1 MVLVVRDLNV
11 RFKTLD
17 GDLHAVKDL
26 SFELARNET
35 LAIVGES
42 GSGKSQTA
50 MAIMGLLPDN
60 GRAKGEVR
68 FGEQDLLKLSKA
80 ELNKIRGR
88 GVSMIFQEPMT
99 SLDPLYRIG
108 DQLAEVIERHQ
119 GTGFGKAK
127 QRALELLQL
136 VKVNRAEERLSAFPH
151 ELSGGQRQRVMIA
164 MALANNPS
172 VLIADEPTTA
182 LDVTIQAEIITLMQ
196 ELQAKIGMA
205 IIFIS
210 HDLNLVKRIAHRVI
224 VMRHGVPVEA
234 GQVHDVFS
242 APQHAYTK
250 ELLSAEPEG
259 RKAPMKGDEP
269 MVLEARGTVVSF
281 PLAKSIL
288 GRTTKLLTA
297 VDGVD
302 LTLRKGQTIGIVG
315 ESGSGKSTLARAML
329 RLLPSSGR
337 VVFLGKD
344 VSRLDKSA
352 MRPLRHKM
360 QVVLQDPFG
369 SLNPRLTAGQ
379 IIGEGLQVFEPEL
392 SSQQRADRIRAAMQE
407 VSLDPAL
414 LNRFPHEFSGGQ
426 RQRIAI
432 ARAMILKPDLVV
444 LDEPTSALDR
454 QVQKQIVELLRDLQK
469 RYGLSYLF
477 ISHDL
482 KVVRA
487 LADEIIVM
495 KDGKVVERGPS
506 EIIVT
511 QPREEYTQRLMQ
523 AAFAK

>member
-1 MVLVVRDLNV
+1 MVLSVRNLAVDFL
-11 RFKTLD
+11 TPD
-17 GDLHAVKDL
+17 GDVHAVKDL
-26 SFELARNET
+26 SFELSRNET

-60 GRAKGEVR
+60 GRATGEVR
-68 FGEQDLLKLSKA
+68 FAEKDLLRLNTA

-88 GVSMIFQEPMT
+88 GISMIFQEPMT

-108 DQLAEVIERHQ
+108 DQLAEVIKRHQ
-119 GTGFGKAK
+119 GLGHSEAK
-127 QRALELLQL
+127 GRALELLRL
-136 VKVNRAEERLSAFPH
+136 VKINRAEERISAFPH

-164 MALANNPS
+164 MALANSPS

-182 LDVTIQAEIITLMQ
+182 LDVTIQAEIVALMQ
-196 ELQAKIGMA
+196 ELQTRLGMA
-205 IIFIS
+205 MIFIS
-210 HDLNLVKRIAHRVI
+210 HDLNLVKHVAQRVI
-224 VMRHGVPVEA
+224 VMRNGVPVEM
-234 GQVHDVFS
+234 GQIRDVFT

-250 ELLSAEPEG
+250 ELLAAEPDG
-259 RKAPMKGDEP
+259 RKAPMRGDEP
-269 MVLEARGTVVSF
+269 VVLDAQETVVSF
-281 PLAKSIL
+281 PLAKNFW
-288 GRTTKLLTA
+288 GRTTKTLTA
-297 VDGVD
+297 VDGVN

-329 RLLPSSGR
+329 RLLPSTGR
-337 VVFLGKD
+337 IVFLGTD
-344 VSRLDKSA
+344 VSAFDKST

-379 IIGEGLQVFEPEL
+379 IIGEGLQVFEAEL
-392 SSQQRADRIRAAMQE
+392 SAQQRAERTRAAMLE
-407 VSLDPAL
+407 VNLDPAS

-495 KDGKVVERGPS
+495 KDGKVVERGPA
-506 EIIVT
+506 ETIVT
-511 QPREEYTQRLMQ
+511 QPQQDYTKQLMQ
-523 AAFAK
+523 AAFAE